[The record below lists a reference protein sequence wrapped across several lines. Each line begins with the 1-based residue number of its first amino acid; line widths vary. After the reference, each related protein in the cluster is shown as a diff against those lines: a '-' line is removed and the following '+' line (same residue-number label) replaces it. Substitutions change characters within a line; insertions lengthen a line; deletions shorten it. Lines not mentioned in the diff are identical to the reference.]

1 MAKSDGILGISVR
14 HGKLS
19 LSTLKGDKIQKT
31 TWEEIPEN
39 IVDDYKILSQNLFSE
54 FLKEKIKE
62 SGIKCKKV
70 AYALSDADVFI
81 KNISMPQMDDEQ
93 LKLNIPFE
101 FRDLIQGELK
111 EYTFDFIK
119 RPQNDPDSKTID
131 LLAYSIPV
139 ELIKNLDTTLKLAGL
154 RLEFVVP
161 ETIIYETILA
171 RLGDEEETRK
181 ERCFLDIG
189 TNHISMRVFKNGAYK
204 LSHVIDIGERHIVA
218 AIADELN
225 VDMHLALTYLRQNFE
240 DAQVCTGAMNA
251 YKDISIE
258 ILKGLNFYEM
268 SDMTSRLGNVV
279 ICGAGALIEPLVSL
293 LGERIDKSV
302 VTIQDLLYKQT
313 EESSLNVTFASVAIL
328 RSDIVAKGTNPEIA
342 KVMGKKETNWYAA
355 VPAIIAICI
364 GAGLISKFAVLDRFT
379 ALARAKVYEAQLETQ
394 LMEQKKIIKDSDEI
408 TKEYYHYTWDGMS
421 EEEKARVSRL
431 KVANIVD
438 LIGKQGLKINSLD
451 LKGEQFTVNVSGNN
465 LESISKLTEL
475 LDEQDIIESC
485 SVESAKT
492 NDKEEIVTNQIK
504 TENEDGEEVET
515 KVTEIAQVDAQIN
528 VYLKTDDDVKEEGS
542 EN

>member
-119 RPQNDPDSKTID
+119 RPQDDPDSKTID

-139 ELIKNLDTTLKLAGL
+139 ELIKSLDTTLKLAGL

-161 ETIIYETILA
+161 ETIVYETILA

-240 DAQVCTGAMNA
+240 DAQNCTGAMNA

-279 ICGAGALIEPLVSL
+279 LCGAGALIEPLVSL

-313 EESSLNVTFASVAIL
+313 EERSLNVTFASVAIL
-328 RSDIVAKGTNPEIA
+328 RSDIVAKGTNHDIA
-342 KVMGKKETNWYAA
+342 KVMGKKETNWYVA

-379 ALARAKVYEAQLETQ
+379 ALARAKGYEAQLETQ
-394 LMEQKKIIKDSDEI
+394 LMEQKKIISDSDEI